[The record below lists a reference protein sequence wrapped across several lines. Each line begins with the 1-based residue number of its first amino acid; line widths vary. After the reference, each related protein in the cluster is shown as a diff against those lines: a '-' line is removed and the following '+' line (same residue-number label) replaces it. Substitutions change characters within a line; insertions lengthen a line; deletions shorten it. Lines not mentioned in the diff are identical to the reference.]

1 MIFHTSGTTGKPP
14 STSTSTSLIVNSL
27 CVGLPKPV
35 IYTNQMMTV
44 FDAGHLLPDPN
55 EELLH
60 HHFAN
65 SRVFCPLPAVHVND
79 AIFTFLCHD

>member
-14 STSTSTSLIVNSL
+14 STSALANLIANSIYT
-27 CVGLPKPV
+27 GLPKPV
-35 IYTNQMMTV
+35 VYTNQMMTV

-65 SRVFCPLPAVHVND
+65 SRVFCPLPAVHVSD
-79 AIFTFLCHD
+79 AVFIFVHHD